1 MRPSSNGSSKKKSSG
16 DKEEEE
22 AIKNPVTG
30 FVQVTGWKSSA

>member
-1 MRPSSNGSSKKKSSG
+1 MRPSSNGSSKKSSG

-30 FVQVTGWKSSA
+30 FVQVTGWKSPA